1 MDCGP
6 VDLNS
11 YTTTSLPAFSMSAR
25 ASMPDGIRLNERKYE
40 KLISIRLNSDVSGE
54 IDVLDD
60 ETDRDDDATEQTG
73 RCNLPGRSRSNRIIT
88 APARFCDYF

>member
-1 MDCGP
+1 M
-6 VDLNS
+6 DLNS

-40 KLISIRLNSDVSGE
+40 ELISIRLNSDVSGN

-60 ETDRDDDATEQTG
+60 ESDMMTMPQNKLVAAICLVG
-73 RCNLPGRSRSNRIIT
+73 RVLAELSQHQLDFVIT
-88 APARFCDYF
+88 FKENC